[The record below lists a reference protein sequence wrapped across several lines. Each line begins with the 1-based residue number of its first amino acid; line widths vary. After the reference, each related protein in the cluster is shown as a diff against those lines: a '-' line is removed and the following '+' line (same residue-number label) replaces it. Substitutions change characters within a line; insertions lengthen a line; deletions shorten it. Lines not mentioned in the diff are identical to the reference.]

1 MTWIQKIIKIFSI
14 WFFDHIHHI
23 QLNFHQCHLHNL
35 CFKKKNCKRR
45 KHFIWKKMVIIWWN
59 SCSKYFFS
67 TIWSFILFNQSIT
80 YLVLGVNKLKGNKSK
95 QQIFDMNSK
104 NDTCIMYWPKISTS
118 FHHFL
123 ENKVIPMFS
132 FDQKFIKLFSILFLN
147 YFNFKSKKRNK
158 NRKHFVYKKMIKNSL
173 WKS

>member
-1 MTWIQKIIKIFSI
+1 MNSKNNQNIFNLIFWSHSSHSI
-14 WFFDHIHHI
+14 EFSSMSFT
-23 QLNFHQCHLHNL
+23 QSLFQ
-35 CFKKKNCKRR
+35 KKKKIVNVGSILFGR
-45 KHFIWKKMVIIWWN
+45 KWLN

-147 YFNFKSKKRNK
+147 YFIFQIKEKK
-158 NRKHFVYKKMIKNSL
+158 
-173 WKS
+173 

>member
-1 MTWIQKIIKIFSI
+1 MTWIQKISKIFSV

-35 CFKKKNCKRR
+35 CFKKKNSKRQ
-45 KHFIWKKMVIIWWN
+45 KHFIWKKMIKIWWN

-132 FDQKFIKLFSILFLN
+132 FDQKFIKLFSILSLN
-147 YFNFKSKKRNK
+147 YFLFKSEKKTIRTESAL
-158 NRKHFVYKKMIKNSL
+158 FAS
-173 WKS
+173 

>member
-1 MTWIQKIIKIFSI
+1 MNSKNHQNIFNLIFWSHSSHSI
-14 WFFDHIHHI
+14 EFSSMSFT
-23 QLNFHQCHLHNL
+23 QSLFQ
-35 CFKKKNCKRR
+35 KKNCKRQ
-45 KHFIWKKMVIIWWN
+45 KHFIWKKMVKIWWN

-147 YFNFKSKKRNK
+147 YFNFKSKKKNK